1 MNPPKMPIHI
11 GDYKRDTGHLRAA
24 GHGAYLLLLFHHWS
38 TGALPDDD
46 EQLAAIACMSSAE
59 WKKAKP
65 ILIKFFDEGWRHR
78 RVEKDLESAKLS
90 YERRAKAGAEGG
102 KAKARGKQGFSN
114 ATAGP
119 EQPLTFDQG
128 TKEKISSLR
137 SETRASR
144 ATRLP
149 EHWVPSDDD
158 HSFAIGRGL
167 SNRQIDIEALKFRN
181 HWTSKSG
188 KDATKTNWS
197 RTWQNWILN
206 HRGMPYHANRT
217 GNQGASGHDA
227 ILAVAARKAR
237 ELDRHDSMAGPAG
250 ASGPAFRDGA
260 DAGGASGDPGAAE
273 ANRGDPL
280 READRQRVREGE
292 IIPPDKDAAG
302 IPRGR

>member
-1 MNPPKMPIHI
+1 MPIHI

-24 GHGAYLLLLFHHWS
+24 GHGAYLMLLFHHWS
-38 TGALPDDD
+38 TGALPEDD
-46 EQLAAIACMSSAE
+46 EQLAAIACMSPAE

-90 YERRAKAGAEGG
+90 YEKRAKAGAEGG
-102 KAKARGKQGFSN
+102 KARARGKQSSSN
-114 ATAGP
+114 ATAEP

-128 TKEKISSLR
+128 TKEEISSLR

-149 EHWVPSDDD
+149 EHWVPSEADL
-158 HSFAIGRGL
+158 SFAVDRGL
-167 SNRQIDIEALKFRN
+167 STSQINTEALKFRN

-197 RTWQNWILN
+197 RTWENWILN
-206 HRGMPYHANRT
+206 GRGMQHYGNGT

-237 ELDRHDSMAGPAG
+237 ELDRHDPMAGPTAS
-250 ASGPAFRDGA
+250 SGPASWDGA
-260 DAGGASGDPGAAE
+260 DAGGASGGRGAAE
-273 ANRGDPL
+273 ADRNDHL
-280 READRQRVREGE
+280 READGQRVREGE
-292 IIPPDKDAAG
+292 IIPPDKDAARV
-302 IPRGR
+302 PRGRQCI